1 MGRKRGGTVLMALG
15 VVLAL
20 ISGAV
25 VFFISQTATAAP
37 VETKM
42 VDVVLAR
49 TEIKERTRIT
59 ADMVQVAKLPEGVG
73 PSTPKRK
80 VEDVVGQWAREN
92 IHQGTPL
99 LEVSLAVTP
108 ETLAVAPP
116 VAEKG
121 AGPSPIGGGQPAKPK
136 LVDAAYTLKP
146 GQTMVAVD
154 YPEASKLVAAGILQ
168 PGNKVDIYVKAPGL
182 TSDQMALIYSNVEIK
197 AIGDLTKT
205 TEALPSATLIFVV
218 EPQQAL
224 VLKYLESLNPFLLI
238 RAAGDDQVIRTDLVT
253 MDYIVSRF
261 GLQRPAPK

>member
-1 MGRKRGGTVLMALG
+1 MGRKRSGTVLMAFG

-20 ISGAV
+20 LSGAI

-37 VETKM
+37 VETPLVK
-42 VDVVLAR
+42 VVVAR
-49 TEIKERTRIT
+49 TEIKERTKIT
-59 ADMVQVAKLPEGVG
+59 ADMVKVADMPE
-73 PSTPKRK
+73 PTKPRNAWTK
-80 VEDVVGQWAREN
+80 VEDVVGKWAREN
-92 IHQGTPL
+92 IHEGTPL
-99 LEVSLAVTP
+99 LDLSLAVTP
-108 ETLAVAPP
+108 ETLAAAPP

-121 AGPSPIGGGQPAKPK
+121 AGPSPGGGQPAKPK
-136 LVDAAYTLKP
+136 LVDAAFTLKP

>member
-1 MGRKRGGTVLMALG
+1 MGRRRGGTVLMALG

-20 ISGAV
+20 LSGAV

-37 VETKM
+37 VETPM
-42 VDVVLAR
+42 VDMVVAR
-49 TEIKERTRIT
+49 VEIKERTKFT
-59 ADMVQVAKLPEGVG
+59 ADMLQVVKAPEAVRPRTAK
-73 PSTPKRK
+73 TK

-92 IHQGTPL
+92 IHQGASVL
-99 LEVSLAVTP
+99 DVSLAVTP
-108 ETLAVAPP
+108 ETLAAATP

-136 LVDAAYTLKP
+136 LVDAAFTLKP

-154 YPEASKLVAAGILQ
+154 YPDAAKLVATGILQ

-205 TEALPSATLIFVV
+205 NEATPSATLIFVV